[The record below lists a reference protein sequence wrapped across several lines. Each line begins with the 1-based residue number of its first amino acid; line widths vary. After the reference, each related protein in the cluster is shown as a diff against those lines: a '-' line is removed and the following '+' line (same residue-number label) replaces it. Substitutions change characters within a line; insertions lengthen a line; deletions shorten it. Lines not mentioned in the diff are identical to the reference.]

1 MENTQTNLQPANGDG
16 RLHFDL
22 GTFEGFSFRDDQAID
37 HLLTA
42 AEVIQWDHD
51 ADGEA
56 EFWPSGD
63 HAGVAL
69 VFAGKSAV
77 SDSDLLALDDLL
89 NQLGDDSTF
98 NFLRI
103 HYAVSI
109 CGEELARL
117 TRDKIEDLPV
127 QCWEGTSFMDL
138 RKEAA
143 FELFELYYPE
153 EYRVWEKSH
162 CDGLIFDQDRFLDSP
177 VFSVEEIQFGD
188 RKALMVAAQ

>member
-1 MENTQTNLQPANGDG
+1 MENTQITLQSENGDG
-16 RLHFDL
+16 RLHFDS
-22 GTFEGFSFRDDQAID
+22 GTFEGFSFRHDEAID

-69 VFAGKSAV
+69 IFAGRSAV
-77 SDSDLLALDDLL
+77 SDSDLLALDSVLDA
-89 NQLGDDSTF
+89 LGDDSTF

-103 HYAVSI
+103 HYTVSL

-117 TRDKIEDLPV
+117 TRDKIDDLPI

-162 CDGLIFDQDRFLDSP
+162 CDGLIFDEDRFLDSP
-177 VFSVEEIQFGD
+177 AFSVEEVTLGD
-188 RKALMVAAQ
+188 LKALIVAAQ